1 MPLKS
6 STRCW
11 SPCWHI
17 TQLNLLHITL
27 SFRSI
32 QPSISPLSLLF
43 SVLLLLHLAH
53 DEVSPLCPWV
63 DENPLWQKVFVC
75 AYGSQHVC
83 NVFACSCLSLQMCMC
98 VCVYV
103 CVHACVCSTCVWPT
117 LACRSERHQDCAVT
131 AGEEMIYLSGGW
143 GTGRQIQLTD
153 KCTAAGGIM

>member
-98 VCVYV
+98 VCV
-103 CVHACVCSTCVWPT
+103 CACVCVFNMCVAYPSLQKWKT
-117 LACRSERHQDCAVT
+117 SGLCCHSRRRDDLLVRGLRDRKADT
-131 AGEEMIYLSGGW
+131 AN
-143 GTGRQIQLTD
+143 R
-153 KCTAAGGIM
+153 